1 MVLVCRF
8 RRSGSV
14 KQEGMLQSKREVN
27 GMKQVIHIYGAS
39 GSGTSTLGREISK
52 RLGYVFLDTDDFFW
66 KRTNPMYSEKRSPEE
81 AVTMIFEKIRTLDQ
95 VVLCGSLVDWG
106 DELIKEFTLAVRLD
120 TETKVRLHR
129 IKEREYE
136 KFGAR
141 ILPEGDM
148 YEQHLRFLEWAG
160 KYDTGSAHMR
170 SREKHDQ
177 WQKLLPCPQLNLSGE
192 DPLEKNVEK
201 IEDFLAFMEKTEVIK
216 KLVESHFL
224 GEASGH
230 DVYHTLR
237 VYRNALMLAKE
248 TDCSLET
255 VSLAALLHDVD
266 DEKLFQSKEHQFAKK
281 FLEEAGISLDLQ
293 ERVLE
298 AISTVSFK
306 NRREKTPSTI
316 EGMIVQ
322 DADRLDALGAIGI
335 ARTFAFGGSR
345 GRAMYD
351 PTEKPDL
358 EMTPEE
364 YRNSQGTS
372 VNHFY
377 EKLFLLKDLMNTEA
391 AKEMAREREE
401 FMRRFLEQFYQ
412 EWHGF

>member
-1 MVLVCRF
+1 
-8 RRSGSV
+8 
-14 KQEGMLQSKREVN
+14 
-27 GMKQVIHIYGAS
+27 
-39 GSGTSTLGREISK
+39 
-52 RLGYVFLDTDDFFW
+52 
-66 KRTNPMYSEKRSPEE
+66 
-81 AVTMIFEKIRTLDQ
+81 
-95 VVLCGSLVDWG
+95 
-106 DELIKEFTLAVRLD
+106 
-120 TETKVRLHR
+120 
-129 IKEREYE
+129 
-136 KFGAR
+136 
-141 ILPEGDM
+141 
-148 YEQHLRFLEWAG
+148 
-160 KYDTGSAHMR
+160 
-170 SREKHDQ
+170 
-177 WQKLLPCPQLNLSGE
+177 
-192 DPLEKNVEK
+192 
-201 IEDFLAFMEKTEVIK
+201 
-216 KLVESHFL
+216 
-224 GEASGH
+224 
-230 DVYHTLR
+230 
-237 VYRNALMLAKE
+237 MLAKE
-248 TDCSLET
+248 IDCSLEV

-351 PTEKPDL
+351 PKEKPNL

>member
-1 MVLVCRF
+1 
-8 RRSGSV
+8 
-14 KQEGMLQSKREVN
+14 
-27 GMKQVIHIYGAS
+27 MKQVIHIYGAS

-66 KRTNPMYSEKRSPEE
+66 KRTNPMYSEKMSPEE
-81 AVTMIFEKIRTLDQ
+81 AVTMIFEKIRMLDQ

-248 TDCSLET
+248 TDCSLEV

-281 FLEEAGISLDLQ
+281 FLGEAGISLDLQ
-293 ERVLE
+293 KRVLE

-316 EGMIVQ
+316 EGMVVQ

-351 PTEKPDL
+351 PTEKPNL

-377 EKLFLLKDLMNTEA
+377 EKLFLLKDLMNTET

-412 EWHGF
+412 EWNGF

>member
-129 IKEREYE
+129 IKEREYK

-216 KLVESHFL
+216 KLVESRFL

>member
-1 MVLVCRF
+1 
-8 RRSGSV
+8 
-14 KQEGMLQSKREVN
+14 
-27 GMKQVIHIYGAS
+27 
-39 GSGTSTLGREISK
+39 
-52 RLGYVFLDTDDFFW
+52 
-66 KRTNPMYSEKRSPEE
+66 
-81 AVTMIFEKIRTLDQ
+81 
-95 VVLCGSLVDWG
+95 
-106 DELIKEFTLAVRLD
+106 
-120 TETKVRLHR
+120 
-129 IKEREYE
+129 
-136 KFGAR
+136 
-141 ILPEGDM
+141 
-148 YEQHLRFLEWAG
+148 
-160 KYDTGSAHMR
+160 
-170 SREKHDQ
+170 
-177 WQKLLPCPQLNLSGE
+177 
-192 DPLEKNVEK
+192 
-201 IEDFLAFMEKTEVIK
+201 MEKTEVIK

-248 TDCSLET
+248 INCSLEV

-266 DEKLFQSKEHQFAKK
+266 DEKLFQSRDHQYARK
-281 FLEEAGISLDLQ
+281 FLQEVNLSKELTEE
-293 ERVLE
+293 VLE
-298 AISTVSFK
+298 AIRTVSFK
-306 NRREKTPSTI
+306 NRREGAPSTI
-316 EGMIVQ
+316 EGMVVQ

-351 PTEKPDL
+351 PTEKPNL

>member
-129 IKEREYE
+129 IKEREYK
-136 KFGAR
+136 KFGER

-148 YEQHLRFLEWAG
+148 HEQHLRFLDWAG

-248 TDCSLET
+248 IDCSLEV

-266 DEKLFQSKEHQFAKK
+266 DEKLFQSKEHQFARR
-281 FLEEAGISLDLQ
+281 FLEEADITPAIQ

-298 AISTVSFK
+298 AIRTVSFK
-306 NRREKTPSTI
+306 NRREGAPSTI
-316 EGMIVQ
+316 EGMVVQ

-364 YRNSQGTS
+364 YRNSKGTS

>member
-1 MVLVCRF
+1 
-8 RRSGSV
+8 V

-129 IKEREYE
+129 IKEREYK

-216 KLVESHFL
+216 KLVESRFL

>member
-1 MVLVCRF
+1 
-8 RRSGSV
+8 
-14 KQEGMLQSKREVN
+14 
-27 GMKQVIHIYGAS
+27 MKQVIHIYGAS
-39 GSGTSTLGREISK
+39 GSGTSTLGREIS
-52 RLGYVFLDTDDFFW
+52 RMLGYTFLDADDFFW

-81 AVTMIFEKIRTLDQ
+81 AVTLILEKIKASQNT
-95 VVLCGSLVDWG
+95 VLCGSLVDWG
-106 DELIKEFTLAVRLD
+106 DELIKEFTLSVRLD

-129 IKEREYE
+129 IKEREYK

-148 YEQHLRFLEWAG
+148 HEQHLRFLDWAG

-170 SREKHDQ
+170 SREKHDL
-177 WQKLLPCPQLNLSGE
+177 WQRLLPCPQLNLSGE

-201 IEDFLAFMEKTEVIK
+201 IDCFLAFMEKTEVVK
-216 KLVESHFL
+216 KLVENHFQ

-237 VYRNALMLAKE
+237 VFRNALMLAKE
-248 TDCSLET
+248 IDCSLEV

-281 FLEEAGISLDLQ
+281 FLEEAGLSLDLQ
-293 ERVLE
+293 KRVLE

-306 NRREKTPSTI
+306 NHQEKAPSTI

-322 DADRLDALGAIGI
+322 DSDRLDALGAIGI

-351 PTEKPDL
+351 PKEKPNL

>member
-1 MVLVCRF
+1 
-8 RRSGSV
+8 
-14 KQEGMLQSKREVN
+14 MLQSKREVN

-39 GSGTSTLGREISK
+39 GSGTSTLGREISI

-95 VVLCGSLVDWG
+95 VVLCGPLVDWG

-248 TDCSLET
+248 TDCSLEV

-266 DEKLFQSKEHQFAKK
+266 DEKLFQSRDHQYARK
-281 FLEEAGISLDLQ
+281 FLQEVNLSKELTEE
-293 ERVLE
+293 VLE
-298 AISTVSFK
+298 AIRTVSFK
-306 NRREKTPSTI
+306 NRREGAPSTI
-316 EGMIVQ
+316 EGMVVQ

-412 EWHGF
+412 EWNGF

>member
-1 MVLVCRF
+1 
-8 RRSGSV
+8 
-14 KQEGMLQSKREVN
+14 
-27 GMKQVIHIYGAS
+27 
-39 GSGTSTLGREISK
+39 
-52 RLGYVFLDTDDFFW
+52 
-66 KRTNPMYSEKRSPEE
+66 
-81 AVTMIFEKIRTLDQ
+81 MIFEKIRTLDQ
-95 VVLCGSLVDWG
+95 VVLCGPLVDWG

-192 DPLEKNVEK
+192 DPLEKNVEN
-201 IEDFLAFMEKTEVIK
+201 IEGFLAFMEKTEVIK

-224 GEASGH
+224 GEVSGH

-237 VYRNALMLAKE
+237 VYQNALMLAKE
-248 TDCSLET
+248 IDCSLEV

-281 FLEEAGISLDLQ
+281 FLEEAEISLDLQ
-293 ERVLE
+293 KRVLE

-306 NRREKTPSTI
+306 NHKEKAPSTI

-351 PTEKPDL
+351 PKEKPNL

>member
-1 MVLVCRF
+1 
-8 RRSGSV
+8 
-14 KQEGMLQSKREVN
+14 
-27 GMKQVIHIYGAS
+27 MKQVIHIYGAS

-106 DELIKEFTLAVRLD
+106 DELIPQFTLAVRLSTD
-120 TETKVRLHR
+120 KGVRLQR
-129 IKEREYE
+129 IRERELS

-141 ILPEGDM
+141 ILPGGDM
-148 YEQHLRFLEWAG
+148 FEQHLRFLDWAE
-160 KYDTGSAHMR
+160 KYDTGSVHMR
-170 SREKHDQ
+170 SKEKHDV
-177 WQKLLPCPQLNLSGE
+177 WQRLLPCPQLNLRGE
-192 DPLEKNVEK
+192 EDLEENIARISQFLNFLTLLEKVKEK
-201 IEDFLAFMEKTEVIK
+201 VAG
-216 KLVESHFL
+216 HFE

-230 DVYHTLR
+230 DFYHTLR
-237 VYRNALMLAKE
+237 VYRNAVMLARE
-248 TDCSLET
+248 VPCSLEV

-266 DEKLFQSKEHQFAKK
+266 DEKLFQSTDHQYARK
-281 FLEEAGISLDLQ
+281 FLREVNLSKELTEEVLD
-293 ERVLE
+293 
-298 AISTVSFK
+298 AIRTVSFK
-306 NRREKTPSTI
+306 NHKEKAPSTI

-351 PTEKPDL
+351 PKEKPNL

-377 EKLFLLKDLMNTEA
+377 EKLFLLKDLMNTES
-391 AKEMAREREE
+391 AKGMAREREE

>member
-248 TDCSLET
+248 TDCSLEV

-266 DEKLFQSKEHQFAKK
+266 DEKLFQSRDHQYARK
-281 FLEEAGISLDLQ
+281 FLQEVNLSKELTEE
-293 ERVLE
+293 VLE
-298 AISTVSFK
+298 AIRTVSFK
-306 NRREKTPSTI
+306 NRREGAPSTI
-316 EGMIVQ
+316 EGMVVQ

>member
-1 MVLVCRF
+1 
-8 RRSGSV
+8 
-14 KQEGMLQSKREVN
+14 
-27 GMKQVIHIYGAS
+27 MKQVIHIYGAS

-129 IKEREYE
+129 IKEREYK

-216 KLVESHFL
+216 KLVESRFL

>member
-1 MVLVCRF
+1 
-8 RRSGSV
+8 
-14 KQEGMLQSKREVN
+14 
-27 GMKQVIHIYGAS
+27 MKQVIHIYGAS

-129 IKEREYE
+129 IKEREYK
-136 KFGAR
+136 KFGER

-148 YEQHLRFLEWAG
+148 HEQHLRFLDWAG

-192 DPLEKNVEK
+192 DPLEKNVEN
-201 IEDFLAFMEKTEVIK
+201 IEGFLAFMEKAEVVK
-216 KLVESHFL
+216 KLVESHFH

-237 VYRNALMLAKE
+237 VYRNALMLANE

-293 ERVLE
+293 KRVLE

-351 PTEKPDL
+351 PKEKPNL

>member
-39 GSGTSTLGREISK
+39 GSGTSTLGREISI

-95 VVLCGSLVDWG
+95 VVLCGPLVDWG

-248 TDCSLET
+248 TDCSLEV

-266 DEKLFQSKEHQFAKK
+266 DEKLFQSRDHQYARK
-281 FLEEAGISLDLQ
+281 FLQEVNLSKELTEE
-293 ERVLE
+293 VLE
-298 AISTVSFK
+298 AIRTVSFK
-306 NRREKTPSTI
+306 NRREGAPSTI
-316 EGMIVQ
+316 EGMVVQ

-412 EWHGF
+412 EWNGF

>member
-1 MVLVCRF
+1 MDTCRSDEE
-8 RRSGSV
+8 SG
-14 KQEGMLQSKREVN
+14 EM
-27 GMKQVIHIYGAS
+27 MKQVIHIYGAS
-39 GSGTSTLGREISK
+39 GSGTSALGRKVSEL
-52 RLGYVFLDTDDFFW
+52 LGYTFLDTDEFFW
-66 KRTNPMYSEKRSPEE
+66 KRTNPMYSERREPEE
-81 AVTMIFEKIRTLDQ
+81 AVSMILQKIKASQKT
-95 VVLCGSLVDWG
+95 VLSGSLVDWG

-177 WQKLLPCPQLNLSGE
+177 WQKLLPYPQLNLSGE

-248 TDCSLET
+248 TDCSLEV

-266 DEKLFQSKEHQFAKK
+266 DEKLFQSRDHQYARK
-281 FLEEAGISLDLQ
+281 FLQEVNLSKELTEE
-293 ERVLE
+293 VLE
-298 AISTVSFK
+298 AIRTVSFK
-306 NRREKTPSTI
+306 NRREGAPSTI
-316 EGMIVQ
+316 EGMVVQ

-351 PTEKPDL
+351 PTEKPNL

-364 YRNSQGTS
+364 YRNNQGTS

-412 EWHGF
+412 EWNGF

>member
-66 KRTNPMYSEKRSPEE
+66 KRTNPMYSEKMSPEE
-81 AVTMIFEKIRTLDQ
+81 AVTMIFEKIRMLDQ

-248 TDCSLET
+248 TDCSLEV

-281 FLEEAGISLDLQ
+281 FLGEAGISLDLQ
-293 ERVLE
+293 KRVLE

-316 EGMIVQ
+316 EGMVVQ

-351 PTEKPDL
+351 PTEKPNL

-377 EKLFLLKDLMNTEA
+377 EKLFLLKDLMNTET

-412 EWHGF
+412 EWNGF

>member
-8 RRSGSV
+8 RRLGSV

>member
-1 MVLVCRF
+1 
-8 RRSGSV
+8 V